1 MSHDELLAAIE
12 EHQNDYSPQ
21 ATDVTAWDA
30 LRAVVE
36 LHKPYGIDQFPNLK
50 SMCGHCAHL
59 TYQLWPCPTIE
70 AIERELNQ

>member
-1 MSHDELLAAIE
+1 MSHDELLAEITLRQGMETGLHAFK
-12 EHQNDYSPQ
+12 
-21 ATDVTAWDA
+21 AWVA

-70 AIERELNQ
+70 AIEKELQ